1 MIDSFRDKYFFLS
14 NFFPCVIRYREV
26 SYRSVEAA
34 FQAQKIDTALPEEMR
49 KTLQRRF
56 SDLSPDQ
63 AKHLG
68 RRVEL
73 RPDWENV
80 KDGIMRELLLV
91 KFGSGKLRE
100 WLLATGDETLVEGNT
115 WHDNYWGSCICP
127 RCRDRGRNELGK
139 ALMAVR
145 RELQCDDRAR
155 GIDEEYEKPEHDI
168 RRG

>member
-1 MIDSFRDKYFFLS
+1 MIDSFRGKYFFLS

-34 FQAQKIDTALPEEMR
+34 FQAQKVSAAIPDEAR
-49 KTLQRRF
+49 KGLQRRF

-63 AKHLG
+63 AKRLG

-73 RPDWENV
+73 RPDWESV
-80 KDGIMRELLLV
+80 KDGIMRELLSV

-100 WLLATGDETLVEGNT
+100 WLLATGDEKLVEGNT

-127 RCRDRGRNELGK
+127 RCRNRGRNELGK
-139 ALMAVR
+139 ALMALR
-145 RELQCDDRAR
+145 QAFR
-155 GIDEEYEKPEHDI
+155 DEYRNADEK
-168 RRG
+168 R

>member
-1 MIDSFRDKYFFLS
+1 MIESFRDKYFFLS
-14 NFFPCVIRYREV
+14 NFFPCVIRYRGV
-26 SYRSVEAA
+26 SYRSVESA
-34 FQAQKIDTALPEEMR
+34 FQAQKVDPDLTEAARLE
-49 KTLQRRF
+49 LQKRF

-73 RPDWENV
+73 RPDWESV

-100 WLLATGDETLVEGNT
+100 WLLATGDEKLVEGNT

-127 RCRDRGRNELGK
+127 RCRNRGRNELGK
-139 ALMAVR
+139 ALMALR
-145 RELQCDDRAR
+145 RELQDGSRNDR
-155 GIDEEYEKPEHDI
+155 
-168 RRG
+168 